1 MLELFLV
8 LNYIRIENLKKEVF
22 MNENFVLVSVLPQTR
37 DELRIIAKYRDTN
50 IYKILRDFA
59 KNECEKILKETNTS
73 VENNSKE

>member
-1 MLELFLV
+1 
-8 LNYIRIENLKKEVF
+8 

-59 KNECEKILKETNTS
+59 RSECEKILKENNAS
-73 VENNSKE
+73 VKKNK